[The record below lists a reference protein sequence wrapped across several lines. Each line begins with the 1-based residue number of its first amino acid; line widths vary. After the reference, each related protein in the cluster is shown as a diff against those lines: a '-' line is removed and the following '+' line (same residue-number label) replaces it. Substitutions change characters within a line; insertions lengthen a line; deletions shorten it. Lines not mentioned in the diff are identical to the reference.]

1 MKIMERERLIDVGNF
16 SSTDIWKRIES
27 DIISAIATIE
37 WPPHSGS
44 FTIYPQSGKSRG
56 KGNGVKPIKEA
67 FVLSLASRNWS
78 LEQPIPA
85 LGTGPMDAAFSTN
98 KGLFCVEWETGNISS
113 SHRSVNKMAMGMI
126 QEVLIGGILLV
137 PTKKMAKYLTD
148 RIGNFPELTAY
159 FPFWRSQ
166 AQLIKDGVL
175 EIIAIEHDAESFD
188 VPRITKNT
196 DGRALL

>member
-1 MKIMERERLIDVGNF
+1 MERERLIDVGEF
-16 SSTDIWKRIES
+16 SSTDTWKRIES
-27 DIISAIATIE
+27 DVINAIAAIE
-37 WPPHSGS
+37 WPPNSGS
-44 FTIYPQSGKSRG
+44 FTIYPQSGKNRG
-56 KGNGVKPIKEA
+56 EGNGVKPIKEA
-67 FVLSLASRNWS
+67 FVLYLASRSWS
-78 LEQPIPA
+78 LEQPMRV

-113 SHRSVNKMAMGMI
+113 SHRSLNKIALGMI
-126 QEVLIGGILLV
+126 QKVLIGGILLV
-137 PTKKMAKYLTD
+137 PTKTLAKYLTD

-159 FPFWRSQ
+159 FPFWRYQ
-166 AQLIKDGVL
+166 AQLVEEGVL